1 MHCSFG
7 LIFFFFKQKTA
18 YEMRISDWSSDVC
31 SSDLSILA
39 ENETPYRRRRE
50 VGNADLPMPK
60 LLLQKAAKDLLTLSS
75 CVGRQPADVSHVGLE
90 RRQLT
95 VVLGDAPSP
104 GDGIFRAKHVEKM
117 CESRPEFVRQ
127 AADRIWTIEDRKMLA
142 EKPTAH
148 SLVEGIERKPNRR

>member
-50 VGNADLPMPK
+50 VGNADIPMPK

-75 CVGRQPADVSHVGLE
+75 CVGRKHADVSHVGLE
-90 RRQLT
+90 RRHLT
-95 VVLGDAPSP
+95 VALGDAPSP
-104 GDGIFRAKHVEKM
+104 GGGIFRAKQVETIG
-117 CESRPEFVRQ
+117 ESRPGLVRRP
-127 AADRIWTIEDRKMLA
+127 ADRAA
-142 EKPTAH
+142 E
-148 SLVEGIERKPNRR
+148 RRVGKEYVGT

>member
-75 CVGRQPADVSHVGLE
+75 CVGRQPARSEE
-90 RRQLT
+90 RRVGKECVST
-95 VVLGDAPSP
+95 CRSRWSP
-104 GDGIFRAKHVEKM
+104 YH
-117 CESRPEFVRQ
+117 
-127 AADRIWTIEDRKMLA
+127 
-142 EKPTAH
+142 
-148 SLVEGIERKPNRR
+148 